1 MTMRI
6 IANKKMIKAIS
17 FIIAI
22 ALSGC
27 AQEMLWSHASKGSQE
42 FYADRAQCSAMAGNG
57 QQNQVFAPQQPVDG
71 FASGFANGL
80 NLGNAM
86 NTSNSRGQIFDDC
99 MMGNGWFLVPAN

>member
-1 MTMRI
+1 MNYSSVVI
-6 IANKKMIKAIS
+6 VAFAI
-17 FIIAI
+17 
-22 ALSGC
+22 SGC
-27 AQEMLWSHASKGSQE
+27 AQEMSWSHSYKSTQD

-57 QQNQVFAPQQPVDG
+57 QQNQVFSPQQPADG

-99 MMGNGWFLVPAN
+99 MMGNGWYLVPAN

>member
-1 MTMRI
+1 MI
-6 IANKKMIKAIS
+6 QQISENKMIQAMS
-17 FIIAI
+17 III
-22 ALSGC
+22 VVALSGC
-27 AQEMLWSHASKGSQE
+27 AQEMSWSHSYKSTQE

-57 QQNQVFAPQQPVDG
+57 QQNQVFTQQQPADG

-86 NTSNSRGQIFDDC
+86 STSNSRGQIFDDC